1 MAYGSQRRSTFHIA
15 RKCIILNLLTGQI
28 GLDVKTKLVEDM
40 TEVVEI
46 TEEVDEEKEIE
57 DEVLLFHL
65 KKYQIL
71 ILAS

>member
-1 MAYGSQRRSTFHIA
+1 ML
-15 RKCIILNLLTGQI
+15 ILISLTGQV

-57 DEVLLFHL
+57 DEVLLLHL